1 MSEPL
6 NPNQGNRAL
15 KESPATEDACTRSMQ
30 KSDPLLRKG
39 DSLAMKREEIRR
51 YHDDEGHTW
60 AETAE
65 HFGLHIRTVQRHA
78 YRARREKGTH
88 VIRTQNKK
96 PSHTYTRYDRGNY
109 TAKEFAA
116 IMGVSVQTVRRWTSQ
131 PREKW
136 LNELAMEREEIRRYH
151 DDEGHTWGETAEHFG
166 LHIST
171 AQDRAYLARAE
182 REAELE
188 QD

>member
-15 KESPATEDACTRSMQ
+15 KESPVIEDACTRSMQ
-30 KSDPLLRKG
+30 KSDPSPKEKRLELQ
-39 DSLAMKREEIRR
+39 AMRREEIRR

-65 HFGLHIRTVQRHA
+65 HFGLHVRTVEKHV
-78 YRARREKGTH
+78 YRARRDKGIH
-88 VIRTQNKK
+88 VVRTQNKK
-96 PSHTYTRYDRGNY
+96 PPSAHARHDRGNY
-109 TAKEFAA
+109 TAREFAA
-116 IMGVSVQTVRRWTSQ
+116 IMGVSVRTAYRWT
-131 PREKW
+131 EGKW
-136 LNELAMEREEIRRYH
+136 LNQRAMKWEEIRRYH
-151 DDEGHTWGETAEHFG
+151 DDEGHTWAETAKHFG

-171 AQDRAYLARAE
+171 VRHQAYRARMK